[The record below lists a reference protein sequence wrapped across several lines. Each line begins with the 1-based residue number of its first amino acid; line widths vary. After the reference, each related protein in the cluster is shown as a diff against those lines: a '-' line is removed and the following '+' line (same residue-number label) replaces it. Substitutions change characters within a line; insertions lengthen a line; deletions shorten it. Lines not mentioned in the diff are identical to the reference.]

1 MHMKATATAGIV
13 ALIALAGCASP
24 PQGPTVGVM
33 PAPNKP
39 LNEFTNDQAVCR
51 QWADS
56 QVAGQ
61 AQQANNQALGGA
73 ALSTLLGAGLG
84 AAIGAASGSP
94 GIGAAIGAASGA
106 TVGGAMGAQGSS
118 YANMPIQQ
126 RYNVAYSQCMYAKGN
141 QVPVGYQQPPQDYG
155 PPQQGYGPPGQ
166 GYNNGPPPPG
176 YNNGPPPPGY
186 GQPPP

>member
-1 MHMKATATAGIV
+1 MRLTATAAAGLA
-13 ALIALAGCASP
+13 ALIALTGCATP
-24 PQGPTVGVM
+24 PPGPTVAVM

-39 LNEFTNDQAVCR
+39 FNVFADEQAVCR

-61 AQQANNQALGGA
+61 AQAANNQALGSA
-73 ALSTLLGAGLG
+73 ALGTILGAGLG
-84 AAIGAASGSP
+84 AAVGAASGAP

-106 TVGGAMGAQGSS
+106 TVGTAVGANGSA

-141 QVPVGYQQPPQDYG
+141 QVPMEYQQ
-155 PPQQGYGPPGQ
+155 
-166 GYNNGPPPPG
+166 
-176 YNNGPPPPGY
+176 PPPGY
-186 GQPPP
+186 GPPPQGYSPSP